1 VPSFHYKAIDKTGQP
16 ARGGLD
22 AVNEVDLELRLRR
35 MGLDLITCKQVDRQT
50 STTLAAGGAVTRQ
63 DLVNFCFDMEQMIRS
78 GIPLLD
84 GLRDMRDSIDS
95 ARFREVLTIMTEDM
109 EAGNVLSQCMATHT
123 DVFDRVFIS
132 LIRAGEQSG
141 QLPEIFKNLADT
153 IRWQDELISQTR
165 RLLMYPALTLV
176 VVLAVM
182 AALLIFLVPQIA
194 QLFKS
199 MGMELP
205 MQTRMLLAVSGIARD
220 FWLPILLTPVIAVI
234 TLVIVVRR
242 SSKAA
247 YLWDYAMLRLP
258 IIGPI
263 IQKIILSRFAN
274 VFGLMYRSGI
284 TVLDAI
290 RISEEV
296 VGNRVVADGLNRA
309 VQQIAAGDGMTESF
323 NNLGLFPP
331 LVIRMLRV
339 GEATGALD
347 VSLANVTYFYNRDV
361 KDSVDKGMKMLGP
374 ALTLIL
380 GGMIAFVIWAV
391 LGPVYDIL
399 GKLKF

>member
-1 VPSFHYKAIDKTGQP
+1 MPSFEYKAIDKTGQP

-35 MGLDLITCKQVDRQT
+35 MGLDLITCKQIDRRT
-50 STTLAAGGAVTRQ
+50 KSIGAGGAITRQ
-63 DLVNFCFDMEQMIRS
+63 DLINFCFDMEQMVRS
-78 GIPLLD
+78 GIPILD

-95 ARFREVLTIMTEDM
+95 PRFREVLTVMTEDM
-109 EAGNVLSQCMATHT
+109 EAGNVLSQCMSTHT

-141 QLPEIFKNLADT
+141 QLPEVFQNLAET
-153 IRWQDELISQTR
+153 IRWQDELLSQTR
-165 RLLMYPALTLV
+165 RLLMYPMFTLV
-176 VVLAVM
+176 VVLGVM

-194 QLFKS
+194 GLFKS
-199 MGMELP
+199 MGMALP
-205 MQTRMLLAVSGIARD
+205 MQTKLLLAVSEFTKN
-220 FWLPILLTPVIAVI
+220 FWLPILLLPTTAVV
-234 TLVIVVRR
+234 TLLVMVKR
-242 SSKAA
+242 SPKAA
-247 YLWDYAMLRLP
+247 YLWDHAKLRIP
-258 IIGPI
+258 VIGPI
-263 IQKIILSRFAN
+263 IQKIIMSRFTN
-274 VFGLMYRSGI
+274 TFGLMYRSGI

-290 RISEEV
+290 RISEDV

-309 VQQIAAGDGMTESF
+309 VQQVASGEGLSDAF

-339 GEATGALD
+339 GESTGALD
-347 VSLANVTYFYNRDV
+347 TALANVTYFYNRDV
-361 KDSVDKGMKMLGP
+361 KDAVDKGMKMLGP
-374 ALTLIL
+374 ALTLVL

-399 GKLKF
+399 GKMKF

>member
-1 VPSFHYKAIDKTGQP
+1 MPAFQYKAIDRTGQP
-16 ARGGLD
+16 ARGGLE

-35 MGLDLITCKQVDRQT
+35 MGLDLITCKAVEQQT
-50 STTLAAGGAVTRQ
+50 SSLAAGGTITRQ
-63 DLVNFCFDMEQMIRS
+63 DLVNFCFDMEQMVRS
-78 GIPLLD
+78 GIPLID

-95 ARFREVLTIMTEDM
+95 PRFREVLTIMTEDM
-109 EAGNVLSQCMATHT
+109 DAGNMLSQCMAAHPAAF
-123 DVFDRVFIS
+123 DHVFVS

-141 QLPEIFKNLADT
+141 QLPEVFRNLADT

-176 VVLAVM
+176 VVLGVM
-182 AALLIFLVPQIA
+182 AALLIFLVPEIA

-199 MGMELP
+199 MGMVLP
-205 MQTRMLLAVSGIARD
+205 MQTRVLLAVSGFVRD
-220 FWLPILLTPVIAVI
+220 FWLPLLLLPVIALT
-234 TLVIVVRR
+234 TLAVMIRR
-242 SSKAA
+242 SAKAA
-247 YLWDYAMLRLP
+247 YLWDYAKLRLP
-258 IIGPI
+258 VVGPI
-263 IQKIILSRFAN
+263 IQKIILSRFTN

-290 RISEEV
+290 RISEDV

-309 VQQIAAGDGMTESF
+309 AQQIAAGEGLSETF
-323 NNLGLFPP
+323 RNLGLFPP

-339 GEATGALD
+339 GENTGALD
-347 VSLANVTYFYNRDV
+347 VALGNVTYFYNRDV
-361 KDSVDKGMKMLGP
+361 RDSVDKGLKMLGP
-374 ALTLIL
+374 LLTLVL
-380 GGMIAFVIWAV
+380 GGLIAFVIWAV

>member
-1 VPSFHYKAIDKTGQP
+1 MPSYQYKAIDKTGQP

-35 MGLDLITCKQVDRQT
+35 MGLDLITCKLVDRQT
-50 STTLAAGGAVTRQ
+50 SSVASGGNVTRQ
-63 DLVNFCFDMEQMIRS
+63 DLVNFCFDMEQMVRS
-78 GIPLLD
+78 GIPIID

-95 ARFREVLTIMTEDM
+95 PRFCEVLTIMTEDM
-109 EAGNVLSQCMATHT
+109 EAGSVLSQCMATHP
-123 DVFDRVFIS
+123 DAFDRVFVS

-141 QLPEIFKNLADT
+141 QLPEVFKNLADT

-199 MGMELP
+199 MGLALP
-205 MQTRMLLAVSGIARD
+205 MQTQVLLVVSGFARD
-220 FWLPILLTPVIAVI
+220 FWLPILLLPVVAVV
-234 TLVIVVRR
+234 TLVVIVRR

-247 YLWDYAMLRLP
+247 YLWDYAKLRLP
-258 IIGPI
+258 VIGPI
-263 IQKIILSRFAN
+263 LQKIILSRFTN

-290 RISEEV
+290 RISEDV

-309 VQQIAAGDGMTESF
+309 VQQIGAGDGMTETF

-339 GEATGALD
+339 GETTGALD
-347 VSLANVTYFYNRDV
+347 VALANVTYFYNRDV
-361 KDSVDKGMKMLGP
+361 KDSVDKGLKMLGP
-374 ALTLIL
+374 MLTLIL
-380 GGMIAFVIWAV
+380 GGLIAFVIWAV

>member
-1 VPSFHYKAIDKTGQP
+1 MPSFQYKAIDKIGQP

-63 DLVNFCFDMEQMIRS
+63 DLVNFCFDMEQMIRA

-84 GLRDMRDSIDS
+84 GLRDMRDTIDS

-123 DVFDRVFIS
+123 DVFDRVFVN

-141 QLPEIFKNLADT
+141 QLPEIFKNLADS

-165 RLLMYPALTLV
+165 RLLMYPMLTLV

-205 MQTRMLLAVSGIARD
+205 MQTRMLLAVSGIAKD
-220 FWLPILLTPVIAVI
+220 FWLPVLLLPVIAVI
-234 TLVIVVRR
+234 TLMVTVRR

-247 YLWDYAMLRLP
+247 YLWDYTKLRLP
-258 IIGPI
+258 VVGPI
-263 IQKIILSRFAN
+263 LQKIILSRFAN

-309 VQQIAAGDGMTESF
+309 VQQIAAGDGMTDSF
-323 NNLGLFPP
+323 NNLGMFPP

-339 GEATGALD
+339 GEATGGLD
-347 VSLANVTYFYNRDV
+347 VALANVTYFYNRDV
-361 KDSVDKGMKMLGP
+361 KDAVDKGMKMLGP
-374 ALTLIL
+374 MLTLIL

>member
-1 VPSFHYKAIDKTGQP
+1 MPSFQYKAIDKTGQP

-50 STTLAAGGAVTRQ
+50 SITSGGSITRQ
-63 DLVNFCFDMEQMIRS
+63 DLANFCFDMEQMVRS
-78 GIPLLD
+78 GIPIID
-84 GLRDMRDSIDS
+84 GLRDMRDTIDTP
-95 ARFREVLTIMTEDM
+95 RFREVLTAMTEEM
-109 EAGNVLSQCMATHT
+109 EAGSVLSQCMASHT
-123 DVFDRVFIS
+123 GVFDKVFVS

-141 QLPEIFKNLADT
+141 QLPEVFKNLADT

-176 VVLAVM
+176 VVLGVM

-199 MGMELP
+199 MGMDLP
-205 MQTRMLLAVSGIARD
+205 AQTRALLAVSGFARD
-220 FWLPILLTPVIAVI
+220 FWLPILLAPVIAIV
-234 TLVIVVRR
+234 TLAVTVRR
-242 SSKAA
+242 SGKAA
-247 YLWDYAMLRLP
+247 YLWDYTKLRLP
-258 IIGPI
+258 VIGPI
-263 IQKIILSRFAN
+263 LQKIILSRFAN

-284 TVLDAI
+284 TVLEGI

-339 GEATGALD
+339 GENTGALD
-347 VSLANVTYFYNRDV
+347 VALANVTYFYNRDV

-399 GKLKF
+399 GKLQF

>member
-1 VPSFHYKAIDKTGQP
+1 
-16 ARGGLD
+16 
-22 AVNEVDLELRLRR
+22 
-35 MGLDLITCKQVDRQT
+35 
-50 STTLAAGGAVTRQ
+50 
-63 DLVNFCFDMEQMIRS
+63 
-78 GIPLLD
+78 
-84 GLRDMRDSIDS
+84 
-95 ARFREVLTIMTEDM
+95 M
-109 EAGNVLSQCMATHT
+109 EAGNVLSQCMASHP
-123 DVFDRVFIS
+123 DVFDKVFVS

-141 QLPEIFKNLADT
+141 QLPEVFKNLADT

-176 VVLAVM
+176 VVLGVM

-205 MQTRMLLAVSGIARD
+205 AQTRALLAVSGFAKD
-220 FWLPILLTPVIAVI
+220 FWLPILVAPIAAIIALMV
-234 TLVIVVRR
+234 TVRR
-242 SSKAA
+242 SGKAA
-247 YLWDYAMLRLP
+247 YMWDYAKLRLP
-258 IIGPI
+258 VVGPI
-263 IQKIILSRFAN
+263 LQKIILSRFAN

-290 RISEEV
+290 RISEDV

-339 GEATGALD
+339 GESTGALD
-347 VSLANVTYFYNRDV
+347 VALGNVTYFYNRDV

-399 GKLKF
+399 GKLQF

>member
-1 VPSFHYKAIDKTGQP
+1 MPSFEYKAIDKTGQP

-35 MGLDLITCKQVDRQT
+35 MGLDLITCKQVDKKR
-50 STTLAAGGAVTRQ
+50 SSLGAGAITRQ
-63 DLVNFCFDMEQMIRS
+63 DLVNFCFDMEQMVRS
-78 GIPLLD
+78 GIPILD
-84 GLRDMRDSIDS
+84 GLRDMRDTIDS
-95 ARFREVLTIMTEDM
+95 PRFREVLTVMTEDM
-109 EAGNVLSQCMATHT
+109 EAGNVLSQCMATHS

-132 LIRAGEQSG
+132 LIRAGERSG
-141 QLPEIFKNLADT
+141 QLPEVFQNLAET

-165 RLLMYPALTLV
+165 RLLMYPAFTLV
-176 VVLAVM
+176 VVLGVM
-182 AALLIFLVPQIA
+182 GALLVFLVPQIA
-194 QLFKS
+194 GLFKS
-199 MGMELP
+199 MGMALP
-205 MQTRMLLAVSGIARD
+205 PQTKLLLAVSSFAKD
-220 FWLPILLTPVIAVI
+220 FWLPILLIPAAAVI
-234 TLVIVVRR
+234 GITVVVKR

-247 YLWDYAMLRLP
+247 YLWDHAKLRIP
-258 IIGPI
+258 VIGPI
-263 IQKIILSRFAN
+263 LQKIIMSRFSN
-274 VFGLMYRSGI
+274 TFGLMYRSGI

-290 RISEEV
+290 KISEDV

-309 VQQIAAGDGMTESF
+309 VQQVASGEGLTDTF

-339 GEATGALD
+339 GENTGALD
-347 VSLANVTYFYNRDV
+347 TALANVTYFYNRDV
-361 KDSVDKGMKMLGP
+361 KDAVDKGMKMLGP
-374 ALTLIL
+374 ALTLVL

>member
-1 VPSFHYKAIDKTGQP
+1 MASFEYKAIDKTGQP

-35 MGLDLITCKQVDRQT
+35 MGLDLITCKQVDRRT
-50 STTLAAGGAVTRQ
+50 KSIGAGSAVTRQ
-63 DLVNFCFDMEQMIRS
+63 DLINFCFDMEQMVRS
-78 GIPLLD
+78 GIPILD

-95 ARFREVLTIMTEDM
+95 PRFREVLTVMTEDM
-109 EAGNVLSQCMATHT
+109 EGGNVLSQCMATHH

-141 QLPEIFKNLADT
+141 QLPEVFKNLAET
-153 IRWQDELISQTR
+153 IRWQDELLSQTR
-165 RLLMYPALTLV
+165 RLLMYPMFTLIV
-176 VVLAVM
+176 VVGVM

-194 QLFKS
+194 GLFKS
-199 MGMELP
+199 MGMALP
-205 MQTRMLLAVSGIARD
+205 MQTKILLAVSE
-220 FWLPILLTPVIAVI
+220 FTKSYWLPILLLPTSAAITLIAV
-234 TLVIVVRR
+234 VKR
-242 SSKAA
+242 SPKAA
-247 YLWDYAMLRLP
+247 YLWDHAKLRIP
-258 IIGPI
+258 VIGPI
-263 IQKIILSRFAN
+263 IQKIIMSRFTN
-274 VFGLMYRSGI
+274 TFGLMYRSGI

-290 RISEEV
+290 RITEEV

-309 VQQIAAGDGMTESF
+309 VQQVASGEGLTDAF

-339 GEATGALD
+339 GESTGALD
-347 VSLANVTYFYNRDV
+347 TALANVTYFYNRDV
-361 KDSVDKGMKMLGP
+361 KDAVDKGMKMLGP
-374 ALTLIL
+374 ALTLVL

-399 GKLKF
+399 GKMKF